1 MLGGNKTNMTQTD
14 TPGIYTADV
23 RFTKQ
28 GGGIAMSTIFLS
40 ALDSQGNQG
49 KNNVGLVVGTAD
61 FNWWWLLL
69 IPAGLAILFVVYLYM
84 KSKEEPPKIQI
95 QEKIIKLPTVER
107 VREIIYKPVRMPAAA
122 KPRMNPAMK
131 LKDEIDRL
139 EEKSRTTQDAKDLAE
154 QQYYK
159 RQIDEATFNKLM
171 QNYEEKLIEL
181 DAAIRQKKKEL
192 YEMEPE

>member
-1 MLGGNKTNMTQTD
+1 
-14 TPGIYTADV
+14 
-23 RFTKQ
+23 
-28 GGGIAMSTIFLS
+28 
-40 ALDSQGNQG
+40 
-49 KNNVGLVVGTAD
+49 
-61 FNWWWLLL
+61 
-69 IPAGLAILFVVYLYM
+69 M

-107 VREIIYKPVRMPAAA
+107 VREIIYRPVRIPAR
-122 KPRMNPAMK
+122 PRVDPVMR

-139 EEKSRTTQDAKDLAE
+139 EEKSKTTQDAKDLAE